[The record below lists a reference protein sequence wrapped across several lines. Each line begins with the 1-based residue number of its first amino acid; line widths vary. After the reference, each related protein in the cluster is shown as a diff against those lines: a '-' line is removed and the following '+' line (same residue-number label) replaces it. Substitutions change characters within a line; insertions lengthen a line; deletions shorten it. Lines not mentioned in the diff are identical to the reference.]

1 MGKEHA
7 QPGIFDLL
15 GYICHGC
22 LCIPPPS
29 SLFPPSFVPLSS
41 LFPSF
46 LSRKETLGFQFW
58 RTGYWKEHL
67 QGKPYH
73 ISALYVVDLVRFRR
87 MAVGDALRSIYDNLS
102 RDPNS
107 LANLDQVRRRERR
120 RERDVERE
128 EERKEEEERERKK
141 KREKKKK
148 EREKKRERRRDKKD
162 KNRHAYCVLC
172 AVCGLLC
179 TVYYC

>member
-1 MGKEHA
+1 MCA
-7 QPGIFDLL
+7 FLPLFLL
-15 GYICHGC
+15 
-22 LCIPPPS
+22 LFLPS
-29 SLFPPSFVPLSS
+29 SLSPFL
-41 LFPSF
+41 PSF

-107 LANLDQVRRRERR
+107 LANLDQVRRI
-120 RERDVERE
+120 ERDVERE
-128 EERKEEEERERKK
+128 EERK
-141 KREKKKK
+141 
-148 EREKKRERRRDKKD
+148 
-162 KNRHAYCVLC
+162 
-172 AVCGLLC
+172 
-179 TVYYC
+179 